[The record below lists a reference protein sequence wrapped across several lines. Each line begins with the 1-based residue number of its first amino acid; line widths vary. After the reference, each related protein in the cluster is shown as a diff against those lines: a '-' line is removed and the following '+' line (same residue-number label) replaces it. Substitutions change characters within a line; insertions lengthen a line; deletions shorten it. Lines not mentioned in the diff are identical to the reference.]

1 MQIYFT
7 ASLSGKPEYEK
18 NYQEIIGVLEKL
30 GHKIISR
37 HVVDT
42 KFEDVVDSSDK
53 QLVKY
58 YEKTLQNISKCDLV
72 VSEVSHPTIGIGHEI
87 SIALDKG
94 KPVIV
99 LVEEKALMPQI
110 LKVVPSANIR
120 AVKYTLGNLENVIK
134 KLITEVK
141 SSIPVRFNFFVSPE
155 INEYLDWIARV
166 KRTPRAVYLRE
177 LLEKEMEK
185 SKEFG
190 K

>member
-1 MQIYFT
+1 
-7 ASLSGKPEYEK
+7 
-18 NYQEIIGVLEKL
+18 
-30 GHKIISR
+30 
-37 HVVDT
+37 
-42 KFEDVVDSSDK
+42 
-53 QLVKY
+53 
-58 YEKTLQNISKCDLV
+58 
-72 VSEVSHPTIGIGHEI
+72 
-87 SIALDKG
+87 
-94 KPVIV
+94 
-99 LVEEKALMPQI
+99 MPQI
-110 LKVVPSANIR
+110 LIVVPSVNIR